1 MSKELKFDRNTYD
14 FGFSF
19 ISDEEMK
26 AKEAELSQ
34 QLVETEKTSQEKLEA
49 TKDLILIFL
58 NNMLK
63 DPDKPWIY
71 WPDREVKVKSFIEK
85 IKSI

>member
-1 MSKELKFDRNTYD
+1 MSEKFNRTDYD

-19 ISDEEMK
+19 VSDEEMK
-26 AKEAELSQ
+26 AKEAQLSQ
-34 QLVETEKTSQEKLEA
+34 KLVETEKTSQEKLEQL
-49 TKDLILIFL
+49 KDAIMMFL

-71 WPDREVKVKSFIEK
+71 WPDREAKVKAFMDK
-85 IKSI
+85 IRKL

>member
-1 MSKELKFDRNTYD
+1 MAKDQHWD

-26 AKEAELSQ
+26 A
-34 QLVETEKTSQEKLEA
+34 QEKILTDKLQSVQSGSKEQVDA
-49 TKDLILIFL
+49 LRGLIMIFL

-63 DPDKPWIY
+63 DPEKPWIY
-71 WPDREVKVKSFIEK
+71 WPDRVDRVREFINK
-85 IKSI
+85 INSI

>member
-1 MSKELKFDRNTYD
+1 MSEKFSRTDYD

-19 ISDEEMK
+19 VSDEEMK
-26 AKEAELSQ
+26 AKEAELSK
-34 QLVETEKTSQEKLEA
+34 QLVETEKSSQEKLEQLR
-49 TKDLILIFL
+49 DMIMLFL

-71 WPDREVKVKSFIEK
+71 WPDRQTKVKDFMEK
-85 IKSI
+85 IKKL